1 MEVTSTASQAS
12 LHLSLAFNGL
22 ERRGL
27 IFMLS
32 LSIRR
37 SLFSKVWYVIPSN
50 YRNFPVSNTLVSMVR
65 VACRLRTRLSGY
77 LQLVCCPELQGFNW
91 GGAATIFACKP
102 SIPQSIRTFNV
113 DETSVCHRPLCQL
126 WQSSHVSLAGQLQS
140 HPSAT
145 DSQSWHQIPVDVG
158 PNFCEITSGRMSEG
172 L

>member
-27 IFMLS
+27 IFMPS

-50 YRNFPVSNTLVSMVR
+50 YQNFPVLNTLVSISMMR
-65 VACRLRTRLSGY
+65 DACSLRTRLSGY
-77 LQLVCCPELQGFNW
+77 LQLMCCPELQGFTW
-91 GGAATIFACKP
+91 GGAVTISARKQ
-102 SIPQSIRTFNV
+102 SVPQSIRTFNV
-113 DETSVCHRPLCQL
+113 DKTFTSVYHRPLCEL

-145 DSQSWHQIPVDVG
+145 ANQS
-158 PNFCEITSGRMSEG
+158 
-172 L
+172 